1 MKNPSLKNS
10 ENGVVSSFGNTT
22 KKNIFYGRCST
33 MKQKNSIETQLEMV
47 RKYCDLHN
55 IELDEIIIDEG
66 KSGKNQKRDGITKV
80 MDLIKQNKVDNL
92 IVLSLSRFGRSFIEN
107 YKSVE
112 IMKKHKT
119 NFISLKEN
127 LNLKDSM
134 GVFIFQIFSSIY
146 ELEISNLSERTSDT
160 LQSKKY
166 NGKVYS
172 GSIMYGFD
180 RSAGAVASIKKIKNP
195 IKLARKVLEETE
207 HVLLVGEGAE
217 SFAESIGEAIVEPS
231 YFHSEKNLKRLR
243 KLKSKIADSDSIQD
257 KIGTV
262 GAVAID
268 KKGNISAATSTGGMT
283 NKMPGR
289 VGDTPIIGSGTWAQN
304 QVCGVSSTGHGEFFI
319 KFQVAK
325 EVCARMEYLNQSLE
339 DSSNA
344 VIKELKGIGA
354 SGGLIAIDKDAN
366 VSMPF
371 NTEGMIRGSLTNVS
385 ALNVSIY

>member
-1 MKNPSLKNS
+1 MSKKLWLLILINCNFILANQ
-10 ENGVVSSFGNTT
+10 NFGVVVHG
-22 KKNIFYGRCST
+22 GA
-33 MKQKNSIETQLEMV
+33 
-47 RKYCDLHN
+47 
-55 IELDEIIIDEG
+55 G
-66 KSGKNQKRDGITKV
+66 
-80 MDLIKQNKVDNL
+80 
-92 IVLSLSRFGRSFIEN
+92 VL
-107 YKSVE
+107 
-112 IMKKHKT
+112 
-119 NFISLKEN
+119 
-127 LNLKDSM
+127 
-134 GVFIFQIFSSIY
+134 
-146 ELEISNLSERTSDT
+146 SNLSKEQQLVIEQKVTKTILSAYEILQKGGSSLDAVEFVVSEFEDSLLFNAGRGSVYTSDET
-160 LQSKKY
+160 QEMDA
-166 NGKVYS
+166 
-172 GSIMYGFD
+172 SIMYGFD

-207 HVLLVGEGAE
+207 HVILVGDGAE
-217 SFAESIGEAIVEPS
+217 SFAESIGETIVEPS

-243 KLKSKIADSDSIQD
+243 KLKSKIAGSQIIQD

-325 EVCARMEYLNQSLE
+325 EVCTRMEYLNQSLQ
-339 DSSNA
+339 DSSHA
-344 VIKELKGIGA
+344 VIKELKDIGA

-366 VSMPF
+366 VAMPF

-385 ALNVSIY
+385 DLNVSIY